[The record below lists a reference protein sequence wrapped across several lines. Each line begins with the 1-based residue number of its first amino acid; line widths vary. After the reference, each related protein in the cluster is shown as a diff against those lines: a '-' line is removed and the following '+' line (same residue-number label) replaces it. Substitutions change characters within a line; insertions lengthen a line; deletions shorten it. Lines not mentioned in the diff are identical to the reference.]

1 MSWCV
6 ASLGLLAMAAPAM
19 ISGLE
24 LDERLYLA
32 PSVRFSPDDKHKA
45 EMKQSW
51 NLGSIAFSIFGF
63 GFENLC

>member
-6 ASLGLLAMAAPAM
+6 ASLGLLALAAPAL

-51 NLGSIAFSIFGF
+51 NLGSIVYCFFDIWFW
-63 GFENLC
+63 L

>member
-6 ASLGLLAMAAPAM
+6 ASLGLLALAAPAL

-45 EMKQSW
+45 EMKQSF
-51 NLGSIAFSIFGF
+51 LDSISYSIFGF
-63 GFENLC
+63 GCKNLLC

>member
-1 MSWCV
+1 MRWCV
-6 ASLGLLAMAAPAM
+6 ASLGLLALAAPAL

-45 EMKQSW
+45 EMR
-51 NLGSIAFSIFGF
+51 
-63 GFENLC
+63 